1 MRKSGGSSRSRARL
15 LAAVTEVLDSST
27 EADRVTI
34 TDIVTSAGLTRPTFY
49 VVFDDLPSAF
59 AAAALA
65 RLNEAFAGLEVDPA
79 VPTTSRSEQMLSA
92 FTAIL
97 TRLSE
102 HAEFF
107 ARVLRGPGGPIV
119 QERIVEFVAAR
130 VRESSPVSRALA
142 GGKLP
147 VAVSSAA
154 IAAGVVWTMTRWM
167 DEEPRRPV
175 ADVAVQL
182 RDLVET
188 SVFGGLGGPAGAA
201 GAERAVLDLNGV
213 VS

>member
-1 MRKSGGSSRSRARL
+1 MRKTGGSSRSRALL
-15 LAAVTEVLDSST
+15 LAAVTEVLDSGT
-27 EADRVTI
+27 DADRVTI

-65 RLNEAFAGLEVDPA
+65 RLEGAFNGLGVDPA
-79 VPTTSRSEQMLSA
+79 IATDSRSEQMLSA

-97 TRLSE
+97 SRLSE

-130 VRESSPVSRALA
+130 VRESSPVSQALA
-142 GGKLP
+142 GGRLP
-147 VAVSSAA
+147 VEVSATA
-154 IAAGVVWTMTRWM
+154 IAAGVVWTMMRWI
-167 DEEPRRPV
+167 DEQPRRPV

-188 SVFGGLGGPAGAA
+188 SVFGGLGGMTGAP
-201 GAERAVLDLNGV
+201 GAEAGVRDLSGV